1 MKRIIFALSLAA
13 ALTLTAAQN
22 DMAEREKLAEALL
35 GNLGVKQQINMN
47 FAKIKA
53 LHYKVV
59 NKILEN
65 APKNEEVS
73 KFKEKVFAIS
83 DDILSWDTLK
93 KDFTKIYAEAYSLDE
108 LQKLNT
114 FFSSPAGRTFIAKT
128 PVLQRKLVSTLQGRI
143 KEAKEKVRKMAHEFM
158 TEQMLQ
164 GKTLMPAPRK
174 KKSSADRQI
183 IQL

>member
-1 MKRIIFALSLAA
+1 MKKILFALSLTA
-13 ALTLTAAQN
+13 ALTLAAAPK
-22 DMAEREKLAEALL
+22 DMAEREKLAETLL
-35 GNLGVKQQINMN
+35 ENLGVRKQIVAN

-53 LHYKVV
+53 LHVKIV

-65 APKNEEVS
+65 ASKSEEVS
-73 KFKEKVFAIS
+73 NFRDKVFAVS
-83 DDILSWDTLK
+83 NDILSWDTLK
-93 KDFTKIYAEAYSLDE
+93 KDFIKIYAEAYSLDE

-128 PVLQRKLVSTLQGRI
+128 PVLQRKLVSTLQVRI
-143 KEAKEKVRKMAHEFM
+143 KEAKEKIRKMSHEFM

-164 GKTLMPAPRK
+164 GKTKMPKPPKRK
-174 KKSSADRQI
+174 PSVNRQI